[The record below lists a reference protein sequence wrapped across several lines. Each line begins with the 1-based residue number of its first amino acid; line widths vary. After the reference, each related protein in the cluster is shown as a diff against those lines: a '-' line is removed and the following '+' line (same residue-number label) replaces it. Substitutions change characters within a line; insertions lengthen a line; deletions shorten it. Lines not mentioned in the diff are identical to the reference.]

1 MKKSENDRRIDY
13 IEFPAIDMTKTK
25 AFYQQVFGWKFT
37 DYGPEYTSFEDGRM
51 TGGFSQV
58 AAGGLSGAGT
68 PLIVIY
74 ATDLAAVERAVV
86 RGGGVIGEHI
96 QFPGGKRFHFTD
108 PVGNRLAV
116 WSDAGVQREG

>member
-1 MKKSENDRRIDY
+1 MSPVSNDRRIDY
-13 IEFPAIDMTKTK
+13 IEFSASDIERAK
-25 AFYQQVFGWKFT
+25 AFYSSVFGWKFT